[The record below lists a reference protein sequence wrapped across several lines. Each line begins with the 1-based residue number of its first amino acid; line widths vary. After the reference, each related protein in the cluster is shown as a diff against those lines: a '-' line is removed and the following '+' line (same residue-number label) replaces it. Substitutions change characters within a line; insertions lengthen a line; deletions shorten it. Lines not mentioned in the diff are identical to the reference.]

1 MRSEPI
7 DTDRLRPIMAV
18 MTSPSAEFLIEIR
31 DAATRLGFTPKTLCQ
46 KAVRNHRLVDR
57 LEAGERV
64 TLQTVTRFR
73 EFVANAERAR
83 VA

>member
-1 MRSEPI
+1 
-7 DTDRLRPIMAV
+7 MAF
-18 MTSPSAEFLIEIR
+18 MSSPSAEFLDEIR
-31 DAATRLGFTPKTLCQ
+31 SAAARLGFTPKTLCQ

-73 EFVANAERAR
+73 AFVAETDSKNAAS
-83 VA
+83 AQAGAAA

>member
-1 MRSEPI
+1 
-7 DTDRLRPIMAV
+7 MAS
-18 MTSPSAEFLIEIR
+18 MTSPSAEFLDEIR
-31 DAATRLGFTPKTLCQ
+31 TAAARLGFTPKTLCQ

-73 EFVANAERAR
+73 AFVAQAENSE